1 MRTVKLLSILLA
13 PILSGALLVFPFPRY
28 DVSWLVWVGLVPL
41 LMAISGRSTRTGFF
55 SSYVCGVVFFTG
67 VFSWAFAIPG
77 YKLVH
82 QAILAFYAS
91 FYFAFFGLIF
101 TYIAK
106 RSGAIYAHLAAP
118 FIWVGLEYMRSNL
131 AFLALPW
138 PLLAHSQYQHPLIIQ
153 FAAITGAYGVS
164 FLIVLVN

>member
-1 MRTVKLLSILLA
+1 MRAVKLLSIGLA
-13 PILSGALLVFPFPRY
+13 SILSGALLIFPFPRY

-41 LMAISGRSTRTGFF
+41 LIAISGRSLKTGFF
-55 SSYVCGVVFFTG
+55 SSYLCGVVFFTG

-101 TYIAK
+101 NHIGK
-106 RSGAIYAHLAAP
+106 RSGQTCAHLAAP
-118 FIWVGLEYMRSNL
+118 FIWIGLEFMRSNL
-131 AFLALPW
+131 TFWTIAKI
-138 PLLAHSQYQHPLIIQ
+138 LL
-153 FAAITGAYGVS
+153 
-164 FLIVLVN
+164 